1 MKQFYQKSLLITLL
15 FICHYSFA
23 QIQNDNYP
31 LLASFY
37 AQGGNFEDKIQLY
50 IVEFRHTSEV
60 QVSVS
65 YDKVSG
71 DLVLKFMDKSGSE
84 HREVLHGYV
93 PQYDS
98 NTPSVITFYKKDEKN
113 KSVSITEYN
122 GGLSVIWNGEEYH
135 MTS

>member
-1 MKQFYQKSLLITLL
+1 MKQFFQKSLLITLL
-15 FICHYSFA
+15 FTCHFAFA
-23 QIQNDNYP
+23 QIQTDYP

-37 AQGGNFEDKIQLY
+37 SNGGHFEDKIQLY

-60 QVSVS
+60 NVSVS
-65 YDKVSG
+65 YDKTSG
-71 DLVLKFMDKSGSE
+71 DLILKFMDKSGSE

-93 PQYDS
+93 PKYNA
-98 NTPSVITFYKKDEKN
+98 NTPSVITFYKENDKK